1 MLSKLSF
8 IARVH
13 LEILGEST
21 VSWAAD
27 RRGANMSISNEL
39 YRMRGLFVLALAT
52 GCLWGAS
59 SYAGTDE
66 DAVKAALAGYHAALN
81 TKDPAKLEAFWAHDD
96 GVTDVEPTTKSIAVG
111 WDAVKKNIEGYFPV
125 FTELKVEQAD
135 GPHIQIKGDMAS
147 SVGIAK
153 AAAKM
158 KDGNTFTGT
167 VFESD
172 VFEKRDGAWLL
183 VSHVASRVPE

>member
-1 MLSKLSF
+1 MSKFTEGYGTRALC
-8 IARVH
+8 V
-13 LEILGEST
+13 
-21 VSWAAD
+21 V
-27 RRGANMSISNEL
+27 
-39 YRMRGLFVLALAT
+39 VLAST
-52 GCLWGAS
+52 CLWGAS

-66 DAVKAALAGYHAALN
+66 DAVKAALSGYHAALN

-96 GVTDVEPTTKSIAVG
+96 EVTDVEPTTKTIAVG

-153 AAAKM
+153 AEAKM
-158 KDGNTFTGT
+158 KDGNAFTGT

-172 VFEKRDGAWLL
+172 VFEKRDGTWLL

>member
-1 MLSKLSF
+1 MSKLKQ
-8 IARVH
+8 
-13 LEILGEST
+13 G
-21 VSWAAD
+21 
-27 RRGANMSISNEL
+27 
-39 YRMRGLFVLALAT
+39 YRMRGVFVLVMGSAFLR
-52 GCLWGAS
+52 GAS

-111 WDAVKKNIEGYFPV
+111 WDAVKTNIEGYFPV

-147 SVGIAK
+147 SVGVAK
-153 AAAKM
+153 AAAKF
-158 KDGNTFTGT
+158 KDGNGFTGT